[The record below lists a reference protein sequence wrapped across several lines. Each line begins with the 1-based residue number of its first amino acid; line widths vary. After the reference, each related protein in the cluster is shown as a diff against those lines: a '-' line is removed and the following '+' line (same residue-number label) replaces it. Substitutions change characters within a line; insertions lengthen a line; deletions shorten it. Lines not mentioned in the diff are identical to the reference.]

1 MVKNTKQELACF
13 QRSVPKALI
22 EFPTNNVVLNA
33 KSFAKGVHAKAVI
46 TSGMPLTQ
54 CTWAIVDRNNN
65 EAHRTRLPK
74 GQGKINGNSC
84 TINEALLANTIPEG
98 SCFFVVD
105 AKDIGGR
112 SLSDNTNMGN
122 ENFSKFRVL
131 LSSRK

>member
-33 KSFAKGVHAKAVI
+33 KSFAKGVHAKAI
-46 TSGMPLTQ
+46 I
-54 CTWAIVDRNNN
+54 TWAIVDRNNN